1 MIIIQ
6 NNVIPPSFQSETY
19 FDGCSITIPSFT
31 SSGNIHSFT
40 HTGMGNSSRG
50 AFPILDVDGEAKHFM
65 SFRIPS
71 CRIEEE
77 ISEEEEILNR
87 DEENEEEA
95 EEEQTPKE
103 ESIIFVRCSNQGDNL
118 FFLQSITTDSFLF
131 ICCRWMKIR
140 LSVVD
145 ILQSPTQGDE
155 ISIKLKV
162 YNWDYIVD
170 DIKGFIQ
177 SDDLILDIVNPGITA
192 NSNHPIEEGRYI
204 RVGNEIRYKSTIPPQ
219 TIKLANQGTLLQIKN
234 CNNLTFSGIHFRNN
248 GISDVTSYSFLQA
261 DYCSIGC
268 VEIDG
273 SNNITFDNCE
283 FSSIMGYCAIVGKE
297 SSCTN
302 IKFINCRVHDTFG
315 GGFLFKNCEAG
326 EVQNCLIKH
335 YGLIMS
341 GSVGIILGS
350 DAHGC
355 LITKNTIH
363 DGCYTGISVGWTWG
377 YNDNCCKNNIIS
389 YNHIHHCMK
398 QIHDD
403 GGGIYTLGMSEG
415 TIIEKNVIH
424 DIISRCGISAPAIY
438 LDEGS
443 SFIKCRNNVCYG
455 CDMGVQLHYGYAN
468 EICNNIFAYCSS
480 HVFRFGVPENLT
492 PLDENLG
499 FYAHN
504 NLIYIDSGV
513 LMEAL
518 REKCAYL
525 FSHNLL
531 DIEMSGQLLS
541 TKYDWIRFRKFI
553 VGSLGMVFGSSAPL
567 RLTMFGLETTQ
578 NPLPSNSI
586 NFFPIFSDSKGF
598 HRIDILDTP
607 GLYGISA
614 SMKSLYDSDQS
625 NYANFEQQRLSVT
638 TNIQHY
644 SSTYFNN

>member
-1 MIIIQ
+1 M
-6 NNVIPPSFQSETY
+6 NVADNQTY
-19 FDGCSITIPSFT
+19 ENLVIDGCSITIPS
-31 SSGNIHSFT
+31 SSINIVNGVYEITYSD
-40 HTGMGNSSRG
+40 SDLLVPG
-50 AFPILDVDGEAKHFM
+50 AFPVLDVDGEAKMFM
-65 SFRIPS
+65 SR
-71 CRIEEE
+71 RIETCSLEE
-77 ISEEEEILNR
+77 SSISEGQTEQPVIILTCNYLEEYDMFFNEI
-87 DEENEEEA
+87 A
-95 EEEQTPKE
+95 TG
-103 ESIIFVRCSNQGDNL
+103 SVL
-118 FFLQSITTDSFLF
+118 FFYE
-131 ICCRWMKIR
+131 RWLTIR
-140 LSVVD
+140 LSVARVVGITTSHGYDNIEMLSVTLVVD
-145 ILQSPTQGDE
+145 
-155 ISIKLKV
+155 
-162 YNWDYIVD
+162 NWA
-170 DIKGFIQ
+170 DIHENQRGYMT
-177 SDDLILDIVNPGITA
+177 SHEMMLDIVNPSVTSANLDEDNYIYHNNKFYYKPSA
-192 NSNHPIEEGRYI
+192 NSA
-204 RVGNEIRYKSTIPPQ
+204 PQ
-219 TIKLANQGTLLQIKN
+219 SFKIAKQETLLTIN
-234 CNNLTFSGIHFRNN
+234 GHRNITFRNIHFRNN
-248 GISDVTSYSFLQA
+248 GIKSITNLSDNQA
-261 DYCSIGC
+261 AYDNIGC
-268 VEIDG
+268 INISG
-273 SNNITFDNCE
+273 SENITFDNCE
-283 FSSIMGYCAIVGKE
+283 FSSIMGYCAIVGKD

-326 EVQNCLIKH
+326 EVQNCLIKN
-335 YGLIMS
+335 YGLVMS
-341 GSVGIILGS
+341 ESVGIILGRY
-350 DAHGC
+350 AHDC

-363 DGCYTGISVGWTWG
+363 DGYYSGISIGWIWG
-377 YNDNCCKNNIIS
+377 YDSNHNCKNNTIS

-455 CDMGVQLHYGYAN
+455 CDMGFQLHYGYAN

-531 DIEMSGQLLS
+531 DIELNGQVLS
-541 TKYDWIRFRKFI
+541 SRYDWIRIRKFF
-553 VGSLGMVFGSSAPL
+553 VGSLGIIFGSSAPL

-578 NPLPSNSI
+578 NPLPSKSI
-586 NFFPIFSDSKGF
+586 NFFPIYSDSKGF

-625 NYANFEQQRLSVT
+625 NYANFEQQRILVT

-644 SSTYFNN
+644 SSTYFDN